1 MRFLVWFVL
10 VIAIIESFFAEL
22 LTKVILPIEILSSN
36 YVFWTYAKIHEDLI
50 LKKEFSN
57 VIS

>member
-36 YVFWTYAKIHEDLI
+36 NVFLDICKNTGGSDFRKR
-50 LKKEFSN
+50 S
-57 VIS
+57 